1 MCIYLTFSDVKKKQ
15 IETSQ
20 PNIWVQFIYMHY
32 DFLLQDLILSMTVSE
47 LEKSMMEHET
57 TRNGAWPVR
66 PGHPIYR
73 THLVLVR

>member
-1 MCIYLTFSDVKKKQ
+1 MFEKKTNTDFVTKHMGTVY
-15 IETSQ
+15 IHA
-20 PNIWVQFIYMHY
+20 F
-32 DFLLQDLILSMTVSE
+32 DFLLQGLILSMTVSE

-66 PGHPIYR
+66 PGHPIHR

>member
-1 MCIYLTFSDVKKKQ
+1 MLKKKQ
-15 IETSQ
+15 IETLQ

-47 LEKSMMEHET
+47 LEKSMMEHAT
-57 TRNGAWPVR
+57 TRNGACPVR
-66 PGHPIYR
+66 PGRPIHR